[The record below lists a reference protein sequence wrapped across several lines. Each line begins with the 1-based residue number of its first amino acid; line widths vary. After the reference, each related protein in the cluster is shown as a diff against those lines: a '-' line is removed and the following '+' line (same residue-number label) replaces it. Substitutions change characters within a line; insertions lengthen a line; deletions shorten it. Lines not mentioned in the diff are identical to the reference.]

1 MPILETIESARRSG
15 NWSLVTA
22 AIPYASFLGIE
33 VDGSSGELVSKMR
46 FSPDLI
52 GNPTVPALH
61 GGTLGALL
69 ESAAIFQLLW
79 ESETAF
85 LPKTIS
91 ITVDYLH
98 AGRPRDTFAKGV
110 ITKLG
115 RRIAVVQVSAWQ
127 ENRDRPIATANAH
140 FLLPGEAP
148 G

>member
-1 MPILETIESARRSG
+1 MPILETIEEARRTG
-15 NWSLVTA
+15 NWSLLTA
-22 AIPYASFLGIE
+22 AIPYAVFLGID

-46 FSPDLI
+46 FSPELI

-79 ESETAF
+79 ESETPI

-115 RRIAVVQVSAWQ
+115 RRVASVQVSAWQ
-127 ENRDRPIATANAH
+127 DNRDRPIATANAH
-140 FLLPGEAP
+140 FLLPGDVP